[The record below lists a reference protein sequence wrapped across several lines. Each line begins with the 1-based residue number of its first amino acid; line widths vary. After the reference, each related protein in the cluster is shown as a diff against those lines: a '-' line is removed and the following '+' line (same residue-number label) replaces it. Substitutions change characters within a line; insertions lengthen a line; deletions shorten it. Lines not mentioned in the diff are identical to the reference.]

1 MSNAKMAM
9 SLRLSAFPPTEP
21 YERWELMVETTGE
34 ILASGSMP
42 LDEHVVRAA
51 SDAYHART
59 IKES

>member
-1 MSNAKMAM
+1 MAM
-9 SLRLSAFPPTEP
+9 SLRLTAFPPTKP
-21 YERWELMVETTGE
+21 YERWELTVETTGE

-42 LDEHVVRAA
+42 VDERVVRAA